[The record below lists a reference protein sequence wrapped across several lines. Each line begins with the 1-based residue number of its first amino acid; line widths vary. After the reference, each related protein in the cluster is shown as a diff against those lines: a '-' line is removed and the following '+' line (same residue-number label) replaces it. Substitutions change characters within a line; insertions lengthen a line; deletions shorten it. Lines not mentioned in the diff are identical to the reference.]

1 MRELSDDQEGR
12 GGVGG
17 ADARLEPEHA
27 EHGGDSAESEP
38 AAHRG
43 PHSLLHGRADGGDPE
58 AQGVEECER
67 RGVAKWER
75 RRRLTS
81 RHA

>member
-1 MRELSDDQEGR
+1 MSDDQEGR

-43 PHSLLHGRADGGDPE
+43 PHSLLHRRADGGDPE